1 MLCPDT
7 LTLISDLLVHQNVFT
22 MLLVN
27 HELRNI
33 MYTLLRDRVSIAMVR
48 SGTPGHELIVRCA
61 SLLPKVTLLP
71 CPSHSPSANRFF
83 TSYTGA
89 QIQMNPSFVLGQWT
103 FLSRKSHFL
112 PLNRNRVRSLMVGY
126 DSKRVVWDVFATRD
140 EYTRPPD
147 ALVFVYAR
155 PNKSRCS

>member
-1 MLCPDT
+1 MILLCPDT
-7 LTLISDLLVHQNVFT
+7 LTLISDLLMNQNVFT

-48 SGTPGHELIVRCA
+48 SMRSDHELMVRCA

-71 CPSHSPSANRFF
+71 SENRFF
-83 TSYTGA
+83 TSYHTSFGA
-89 QIQMNPSFVLGQWT
+89 RIRTNPIFVLGQWT
-103 FLSRKSHFL
+103 FLSRKSHF
-112 PLNRNRVRSLMVGY
+112 PLNRNRVQSLMVGY
-126 DSKRVVWDVFATRD
+126 DSKRVIWDVFATRD

-147 ALVFVYAR
+147 ALVFVYAATQ
-155 PNKSRCS
+155 